1 MEVSACLPRNLS
13 HCAIAIAHI
22 FDLDPTISYLIRFG
36 VFDISNLLPFLADP
50 IIFLT
55 MPFVITGFGLVKD
68 NGTIVENTASADIA
82 NASSLWDDGVSTAGM
97 SPVASSNGHIKD
109 VRHYRAGDQAPESEL
124 AYDFG
129 DESVRSPG
137 SAGRSASGSPFK
149 SSRFGV
155 HDSSP
160 TKKGTYR
167 CLFSH
172 FFSCR
177 VLFLKV

>member
-1 MEVSACLPRNLS
+1 MKIDHTV
-13 HCAIAIAHI
+13 
-22 FDLDPTISYLIRFG
+22 SYLIRFG
-36 VFDISNLLPFLADP
+36 VVHIIILPPFSANL

-68 NGTIVENTASADIA
+68 NGTIVENPASAENA
-82 NASSLWDDGVSTAGM
+82 NSSSLWDDGVSADGM

-172 FFSCR
+172 FCSSR
-177 VLFLKV
+177 ILFLKV

>member
-1 MEVSACLPRNLS
+1 MQL
-13 HCAIAIAHI
+13 HI
-22 FDLDPTISYLIRFG
+22 DLDHIDIYLSYLFKFVVVYIT
-36 VFDISNLLPFLADP
+36 ILLCPLLANL
-50 IIFLT
+50 IMFLT
-55 MPFVITGFGLVKD
+55 TPSVITGFGLVKD
-68 NGTIVENTASADIA
+68 NGTIVENPASSE
-82 NASSLWDDGVSTAGM
+82 NAKSSSLWDDGEM

-109 VRHYRAGDQAPESEL
+109 VRHYRAGDQVPESEL

-137 SAGRSASGSPFK
+137 SAGGSASGSPFK
-149 SSRFGV
+149 PSRFGV

-172 FFSCR
+172 FHLCR
-177 VLFLKV
+177 IHLLLVWFL